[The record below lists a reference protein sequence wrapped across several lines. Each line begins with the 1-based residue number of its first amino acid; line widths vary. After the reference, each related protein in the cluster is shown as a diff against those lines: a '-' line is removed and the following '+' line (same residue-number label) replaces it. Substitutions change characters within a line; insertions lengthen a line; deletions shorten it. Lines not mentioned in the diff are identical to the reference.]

1 MAICKAAVNQS
12 NLANN
17 MNQFLTNHW
26 LGHVSVVK
34 EAKYFLIAFSK
45 PFYL

>member
-12 NLANN
+12 NLAYN

-26 LGHVSVVK
+26 LG
-34 EAKYFLIAFSK
+34 LIVDMYLWSK
-45 PFYL
+45 KPNTS